1 MTGGDSKRATECAG
15 LAQAGFYT
23 FLLATGQERIR
34 ESIPDP
40 NGQQGDPYPKIVRE
54 HCSPTTLPSLTRQ
67 KTGSACCSFQP
78 RILTLG
84 RRGRKRERCF
94 GLPEL
99 LCQTDCMVV
108 LSYDP
113 YTKCVWN
120 TWLIFHKCIPHMNNM
135 QHIHLPE
142 VWSRWTDW
150 NFRTLILKYL
160 VSFIC
165 QYNNIEL
172 LIYTKARSDAGIWS
186 FWNALSKQKNQPPLR
201 SATLQFFST
210 NEFPRICGTL

>member
-40 NGQQGDPYPKIVRE
+40 NGQQGDPYPEIVRE

-99 LCQTDCMVV
+99 LCQTGLQGRLVV
-108 LSYDP
+108 RSIH
-113 YTKCVWN
+113 KMCVKYM
-120 TWLIFHKCIPHMNNM
+120 T
-135 QHIHLPE
+135 
-142 VWSRWTDW
+142 
-150 NFRTLILKYL
+150 NFPQMHTTYE
-160 VSFIC
+160 
-165 QYNNIEL
+165 QYA
-172 LIYTKARSDAGIWS
+172 THTSARSLISMD
-186 FWNALSKQKNQPPLR
+186 
-201 SATLQFFST
+201 
-210 NEFPRICGTL
+210 